1 MSFVFN
7 PNRDKCLFSYSQ
19 HIENW
24 FCFRRV
30 IWSFHEHTCFSRL
43 KRLRDFVYR
52 RFNFSPTFREEREK
66 IRHFGFY
73 SKEIYYWLSINTSS
87 STFMRGAGGCILWI
101 RKPVPQAVA
110 IFHLLWPE
118 QPASFWQPCPSLLHG
133 TAKHESDTHVHCLPI
148 PCVQV
153 HMTWLTV

>member
-87 STFMRGAGGCILWI
+87 STFMRGAGGASYGLGSLSLKLLPYSTSSGQSNLPVSGSHAQVFCMAQQNMNQTLTYIAYPSPVCKCIW
-101 RKPVPQAVA
+101 
-110 IFHLLWPE
+110 
-118 QPASFWQPCPSLLHG
+118 HG
-133 TAKHESDTHVHCLPI
+133 
-148 PCVQV
+148 
-153 HMTWLTV
+153 